1 MGTIYLFINQFVM
14 HMWHLSPSENGIGG
28 KQRLTVIFL
37 RRTEEGGGAEEDSPD
52 RMRTADD
59 LDLPRV

>member
-1 MGTIYLFINQFVM
+1 MN
-14 HMWHLSPSENGIGG
+14 PSETRIGG
-28 KQRLTVIFL
+28 TQRVTVIFL
-37 RRTEEGGGAEEDSPD
+37 RRTEEGGGAEEDSSD